1 MPIDF
6 PLIELLSI
14 YYIDFTIGIKF
25 LIIPAIYFN
34 YDRRLFLKKK
44 CFFLQS
50 KKIIFLIKYYLHIYA
65 QHIIYISKRK
75 HLNSTDNQIANINFL
90 EKKNLQQNFRT
101 QQKTNPTHPQKIT
114 IKFAQTPTQDFLS
127 PSAKVRPH
135 IVPLKKWIRPFI
147 FHVRAFTLPLRTQR
161 ESFFRFILRGQA
173 LPRALSAFD
182 VSFWMDFSYAISSRK
197 I

>member
-75 HLNSTDNQIANINFL
+75 HLNSTDNQIANINFS
-90 EKKNLQQNFRT
+90 KKKKPATKLS
-101 QQKTNPTHPQKIT
+101 NPTKNQPHPPSKDHNQIRTNTHARFSKPIC
-114 IKFAQTPTQDFLS
+114 KSSAAHCAAEKMDSALHFSRPSVYSSFAYTARVLFP
-127 PSAKVRPH
+127 V
-135 IVPLKKWIRPFI
+135 
-147 FHVRAFTLPLRTQR
+147 
-161 ESFFRFILRGQA
+161 
-173 LPRALSAFD
+173 
-182 VSFWMDFSYAISSRK
+182 YSSRAGPSEGIICFRRLILNGFLLRNFK
-197 I
+197 S